1 MSVKSHNIKHDTTAN
16 LHKNSTELSKILD
29 SRYEISHT
37 EFNNIQ
43 EGIDFIKQRGFGKL
57 FIHEDNKEPLW
68 LELDPTNK
76 VNPVMRATTYR
87 NREPSTRYDS
97 VPYTEAQ
104 WNINDVVINSNP
116 NGTKNLYWVC
126 VEAGT
131 PGKWYTVGS
140 VKPYN
145 SYIEQVTFLP
155 DTNEQQVGRQV
166 MFKDATGTQ
175 QIYFC
180 AEVNGRKQWIPMLT
194 QESIRLLQGNYLTEE
209 KAKVYVDASKEA
221 VTGTNNGSNMDYEII
236 KFNFD
241 YKPKVVIAKDLGK
254 EEMTLT
260 EASDAMEGSTLI
272 VPLDSSYIF
281 SDNKATILDNNIAD
295 SDTFNYITLNERGE
309 LEDFSTRTIPKNN
322 LGVECVKRKLK
333 FALGKKNT
341 MNMQSAYPGIV
352 LSYDATKKQF
362 CVISI
367 NKDHASLSNLK
378 DNLSNAP
385 GGYITKNGSSR
396 NSYMY
401 HNILFGEDLTCKAF
415 LVFSSEYKII
425 TYPHRDNGAISRL
438 LNSTRSWALKEMA
451 NVKAKLENSISSL
464 RNTSFPRV
472 DKTNGAL
479 NDITDF
485 NQATTEGIYRVHCGS
500 TDIKN
505 GPLGQTRNSP
515 KEEFGSL
522 MVINNK
528 GTGSGNQFF
537 VTQLFFYAGGGI
549 YYRYQTNGY
558 EWSPWQALLR
568 SVSNGLIGAL
578 SRFGQS
584 DLETGRALMAMFKP
598 YLDNTDKGN
607 GSTNEVGGRG
617 FFISFYSKY
626 TIKHQPSQHGTLI
639 SFGHSDWEVMQMWIS
654 QPDGT
659 IFTRAGNS
667 SQRIDDQPFRN
678 ANQPAYDEKYDVL
691 YAGNKVYYDSS
702 LNLRAALGNYTKV
715 IIWFG
720 AEEVTRYERGGRDDS
735 PREFREWTNYVA
747 NLDITFLRQLSN
759 YRYTLATSGSYN
771 RAFSILSFKDKSN
784 WLDRTDIYNALTSTD
799 MGVRIYRIQGYP
811 RKFGYD

>member
-76 VNPVMRATTYR
+76 ANPVMRATTYR

-116 NGTKNLYWVC
+116 NGSKNLYWVC
-126 VEAGT
+126 VEAGI

-194 QESIRLLQGNYLTEE
+194 QESIRLLTGNYLTEE

-221 VTGTNNGSNMDYEII
+221 ITGTKDGSAMDYEII

-281 SDNKATILDNNIAD
+281 SDNKATILANNIAD

-309 LEDFSTRTIPKNN
+309 IEDFSTDTIPKNN

-333 FALGKKNT
+333 FALGKKNI
-341 MNMQSAYPGIV
+341 MNMQSAYQGIV

-362 CVISI
+362 CVIS
-367 NKDHASLSNLK
+367 
-378 DNLSNAP
+378 
-385 GGYITKNGSSR
+385 TTTT
-396 NSYMY
+396 
-401 HNILFGEDLTCKAF
+401 TC
-415 LVFSSEYKII
+415 S
-425 TYPHRDNGAISRL
+425 
-438 LNSTRSWALKEMA
+438 
-451 NVKAKLENSISSL
+451 
-464 RNTSFPRV
+464 
-472 DKTNGAL
+472 
-479 NDITDF
+479 
-485 NQATTEGIYRVHCGS
+485 
-500 TDIKN
+500 
-505 GPLGQTRNSP
+505 
-515 KEEFGSL
+515 
-522 MVINNK
+522 
-528 GTGSGNQFF
+528 
-537 VTQLFFYAGGGI
+537 
-549 YYRYQTNGY
+549 
-558 EWSPWQALLR
+558 
-568 SVSNGLIGAL
+568 
-578 SRFGQS
+578 
-584 DLETGRALMAMFKP
+584 
-598 YLDNTDKGN
+598 
-607 GSTNEVGGRG
+607 
-617 FFISFYSKY
+617 
-626 TIKHQPSQHGTLI
+626 
-639 SFGHSDWEVMQMWIS
+639 
-654 QPDGT
+654 
-659 IFTRAGNS
+659 
-667 SQRIDDQPFRN
+667 
-678 ANQPAYDEKYDVL
+678 
-691 YAGNKVYYDSS
+691 
-702 LNLRAALGNYTKV
+702 
-715 IIWFG
+715 
-720 AEEVTRYERGGRDDS
+720 
-735 PREFREWTNYVA
+735 
-747 NLDITFLRQLSN
+747 
-759 YRYTLATSGSYN
+759 
-771 RAFSILSFKDKSN
+771 
-784 WLDRTDIYNALTSTD
+784 
-799 MGVRIYRIQGYP
+799 
-811 RKFGYD
+811 